1 MCVWTRSWVHH
12 ETRKQKKT
20 RNESVRKEKK
30 RNKNQK
36 ASSCRID
43 RLSYVAKNKSE
54 EKTQNVHTPRQGF
67 EPPISNSVAG
77 MITTRP
83 HVHYPSSVVRFF
95 TYWYCCSER
104 SSRYCCRYPRSIL
117 FPLRFSLSSIFP
129 FVCSLVHF
137 PFFVFFPLPFLGFR
151 FIFLSCVSCSWFSF
165 SLVFQ
170 PLSFSFV
177 SFSLFLLLSFCVCLL
192 PPGRGTISYHF
203 WYNFLSLVFCCIL
216 FCILLYFG
224 KFRKYA
230 VFCRIL
236 KV

>member
-1 MCVWTRSWVHH
+1 M
-12 ETRKQKKT
+12 
-20 RNESVRKEKK
+20 RKEKK

-43 RLSYVAKNKSE
+43 RLSYVAKNIVNNKRTQSVRSRAGGSE
-54 EKTQNVHTPRQGF
+54 LTTYGLLAGITTARPRQD
-67 EPPISNSVAG
+67 PYI
-77 MITTRP
+77 I
-83 HVHYPSSVVRFF
+83 VRFF
-95 TYWYCCSER
+95 TYSYCCSER

-129 FVCSLVHF
+129 FLCSLVHF

-177 SFSLFLLLSFCVCLL
+177 SFSLFHLLSFCVCLL
-192 PPGRGTISYHF
+192 PLPPCHIPTPSHQATIYIPTPRGWTHR
-203 WYNFLSLVFCCIL
+203 LTMMDVD
-216 FCILLYFG
+216 
-224 KFRKYA
+224 
-230 VFCRIL
+230 
-236 KV
+236 